1 MNKVKRIYEN
11 KVKNINDIALF
22 IKQNNLGDV
31 YKSIPFSKMTTL
43 KIGGNI
49 ELLYFPNSINSF
61 IKVLKLIRKNNI
73 EYFLIGNGSNVL
85 ANDNPYKGIV
95 INLREIDFKYKLKD
109 NYVIASAGMGIA
121 KLIFSLMKYD
131 IGGLEF
137 LIGIPGTIGG
147 MIYMNAGAYGHN
159 ISEYIIELRVIDKDN
174 NIKVLKRE
182 ELEFSYR
189 DSTIKENNMIVL
201 DAKIKVERK
210 EKEKIK
216 EEIKFYLENRKE
228 NQPLQHYNA
237 GCTFKNKDISSWKLI
252 DEVGCRGFRIGDA
265 GVSEK
270 HANFLINYGNA
281 SAFEM
286 MNLINYLKHKVRD
299 EKSIELDCEWVFVNF
314 DFAEN
319 EV

>member
-1 MNKVKRIYEN
+1 MNKVKRIYES

-22 IKQNNLGDV
+22 IKQNNLGNA
-31 YKSIPFSKMTTL
+31 YKSIPFSKLTTL

-49 ELLYFPNSINSF
+49 ELLYFPNSINNF
-61 IKVLKLIRKNNI
+61 IKILKLIRKNKI
-73 EYFLIGNGSNVL
+73 DYFIIGNGSNVL
-85 ANDNPYKGIV
+85 ANDIPYRGIV
-95 INLREIDFKYKLKD
+95 INLKEIDFKYNLKE
-109 NYVIASAGMGIA
+109 NYVVASAGMGIA
-121 KLIFSLMKYD
+121 KLIFSLMKDD

-159 ISEYIIELRVIDKDN
+159 ISEYIIELRVIDEN
-174 NIKVLKRE
+174 NDIRVLKRE
-182 ELEFSYR
+182 ELDFSYR
-189 DSTIKENNMIVL
+189 NSTIKEKNMIVL

-216 EEIKFYLENRKE
+216 EDIKIYLENRRE

-237 GCTFKNKDISSWKLI
+237 GCTFKNGDISSWKLI

-286 MNLINYLKHKVRD
+286 FNLINYLKHKVRD
-299 EKSIELDCEWVFVNF
+299 EKNIELDCEWVFVNF